1 MSLLLLRNK
10 NRKSVQIFEDNLE
23 QREKEE
29 KGNKKTKKEK
39 EWSFSCLIFQEKENK
54 RENNKLRAQEEGEK

>member
-1 MSLLLLRNK
+1 M
-10 NRKSVQIFEDNLE
+10 E

-29 KGNKKTKKEK
+29 KEKKKTEKEK